1 MIKVISVFILWQVL
15 MNLTN
20 DNPVGC
26 QQIAACGGL
35 DTMVSLIVQ
44 HIPSFDLCF
53 PENCQFK
60 ETISVCQ
67 SKPSSQNIKTSH
79 VNNRHLSDHEL
90 DFLVAILGLLVN
102 LVEKDGQNRYFCSHV
117 YLAASLENSFS
128 FLIKFAIF

>member
-60 ETISVCQ
+60 ETISACQ
-67 SKPSSQNIKTSH
+67 SESSSQNIKTSH

-102 LVEKDGQNRYFCSHV
+102 LVEKDSQNRYLWFSCIFSCFCR
-117 YLAASLENSFS
+117 
-128 FLIKFAIF
+128 K